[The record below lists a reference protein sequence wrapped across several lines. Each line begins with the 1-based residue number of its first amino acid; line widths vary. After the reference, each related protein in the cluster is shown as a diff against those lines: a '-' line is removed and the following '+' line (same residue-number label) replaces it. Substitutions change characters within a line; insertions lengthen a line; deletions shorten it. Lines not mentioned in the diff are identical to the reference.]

1 MLLPPLKQP
10 LVPRWVGQARCCHTA
25 RWQADARMLRVS
37 LCLRLLYLSNGLS
50 ILATAAYV
58 AWQGGLVAFL
68 QESSEPAAV
77 KCLETLTIV
86 LPCIAGILII
96 YTSVSSQENAFE
108 HRQRLSWPLARCL
121 LLLLSAWSALCLR
134 SFDRHVN
141 GRSWFSLGRPGE
153 LHGLAFAVILTL
165 INAALQ
171 LRHPTG
177 IPRVPAAAAISR
189 QIAQRQL
196 QGVLTIA
203 QVDAALPPFRSLLDL
218 LPSNE
223 APAIISA
230 DGSRPVLSHRE
241 LHLFIQ
247 SRVPAELAAFGVT
260 SRDRVATVFPN
271 GTEACVAL
279 LSVLAYAT
287 LVPLSIGATE
297 AEIESAL
304 RECRASCV
312 VLLDASSTASERAIR
327 AANQIGLLVLE
338 AEPLPPQVGLF
349 TLRRAICGART
360 VTACGMP
367 TGVAAPCEPLQ
378 RGDVALLLQTS
389 GTTGAKKVV
398 PHVLE
403 DLLCGAVCLAVS
415 GKLGK
420 GSVCCNVH
428 PPS

>member
-1 MLLPPLKQP
+1 
-10 LVPRWVGQARCCHTA
+10 
-25 RWQADARMLRVS
+25 MLRVS

-287 LVPLSIGATE
+287 LARSMLT
-297 AEIESAL
+297 L
-304 RECRASCV
+304 RAS
-312 VLLDASSTASERAIR
+312 LLPATSTATPTPSGPSNTEPTGGPPPATT
-327 AANQIGLLVLE
+327 APDGDDPDP
-338 AEPLPPQVGLF
+338 EPLP
-349 TLRRAICGART
+349 
-360 VTACGMP
+360 
-367 TGVAAPCEPLQ
+367 
-378 RGDVALLLQTS
+378 
-389 GTTGAKKVV
+389 
-398 PHVLE
+398 LE
-403 DLLCGAVCLAVS
+403 DGLAAETASDDGDGLLAEAIADIELLDEAHLSCRAEGM
-415 GKLGK
+415 
-420 GSVCCNVH
+420 VH
-428 PPS
+428 S